1 MRNRSETVRNET
13 NKKRN
18 LTKHQCCA
26 RATSFSSRHRD
37 VRHFL
42 NLSVSANSNM
52 VNLCEERKGW
62 AQKRDTGGKWL
73 GRGGG
78 RQQGED
84 DINIK
89 SDKSEQ

>member
-1 MRNRSETVRNET
+1 
-13 NKKRN
+13 
-18 LTKHQCCA
+18 
-26 RATSFSSRHRD
+26 
-37 VRHFL
+37 
-42 NLSVSANSNM
+42 M

-78 RQQGED
+78 GRQQGED

>member
-1 MRNRSETVRNET
+1 
-13 NKKRN
+13 
-18 LTKHQCCA
+18 
-26 RATSFSSRHRD
+26 
-37 VRHFL
+37 
-42 NLSVSANSNM
+42 M

-73 GRGGG
+73 GRGG

>member
-1 MRNRSETVRNET
+1 
-13 NKKRN
+13 
-18 LTKHQCCA
+18 
-26 RATSFSSRHRD
+26 
-37 VRHFL
+37 
-42 NLSVSANSNM
+42 M